1 MSRDEAD
8 QGSNRNSQTL
18 MGSIRDF
25 VLGKEE
31 FEGGDDSSEDTV
43 NAGQKS
49 NRYEKSKSGRKKRIQ
64 IQTSDLDNSEATSH
78 KYSEDDGKLSLGE
91 FNPEDEQSGSV

>member
-1 MSRDEAD
+1 MSRDEAETR
-8 QGSNRNSQTL
+8 SMRNSQTL

-43 NAGQKS
+43 NAG
-49 NRYEKSKSGRKKRIQ
+49 
-64 IQTSDLDNSEATSH
+64 
-78 KYSEDDGKLSLGE
+78 
-91 FNPEDEQSGSV
+91 